1 MAHFSHSK
9 DFPPPV
15 SRRQALLGVAAFAPF
30 LNLCS
35 AQAAPDQLW
44 TPIKHSGRDY
54 LPLEQVGVFY
64 RLGGVQRN
72 GHGFALGASGGVLQ
86 GVLRGQVESKEFW
99 ISRVKFILSYPVLE
113 LDRAL
118 CISRV
123 DLVKLV
129 EPVLRPSKIEGAELV
144 DTVVLDPGHG
154 GSDCGA
160 SGPAGLEKTHTL
172 DVCLRAAQLLWR
184 AGYKV
189 VMTRTA
195 DEFVPLEA
203 RAKVAN
209 RLPRSLFVSVHFN
222 SGGNGTGV
230 ETYALSPRGVPS
242 MASDGTRVSEIAI
255 YPGNLRD
262 AENSALATATHAAL
276 VDSCGLTDR
285 GVKRAR
291 FLVIRETVVPGVLV
305 EAGFLSNPEDS
316 RRIASPWYRQ
326 QVAGAILQGVRNYR
340 RAVGVGAA

>member
-1 MAHFSHSK
+1 MAHSLCLK
-9 DFPPPV
+9 PPLRQV
-15 SRRQALLGVAAFAPF
+15 SRRQALGGIAALAPF
-30 LNLCS
+30 LRLDLAEGVS
-35 AQAAPDQLW
+35 EQLW
-44 TPIKHSGRDY
+44 TPIKYCGRDY
-54 LPLEQVGVFY
+54 LPLEQVGSFY
-64 RLGGVQRN
+64 RLGDLHRN
-72 GHGFALGASGGVLQ
+72 GSGFAIGASGGVL
-86 GVLRGQVESKEFW
+86 RGQAESKEFW

-113 LDRAL
+113 LGRTL

-154 GSDCGA
+154 GSDGGA
-160 SGPAGLEKTHTL
+160 SGPCGFEKNHTL
-172 DVCLRAAQLLWR
+172 DVCIRSAQLLGR

-189 VMTRTA
+189 VLTRTV
-195 DEFVPLEA
+195 DEFVPLDA
-203 RAKVAN
+203 RARVAN
-209 RLPRSLFVSVHFN
+209 RMPRSLFVSVHFN
-222 SGGNGTGV
+222 SGANGTGV

-255 YPGNLRD
+255 YPGNSRD

-276 VDSCGLTDR
+276 VDCCGMVDR

-291 FLVIRETVVPGVLV
+291 FLVIREAVVPGVLL

-340 RAVGVGAA
+340 RAVGGGVV

>member
-1 MAHFSHSK
+1 MAHFSHLK
-9 DFPPPV
+9 DSLPPV
-15 SRRQALLGVAAFAPF
+15 SRRQALRGMAAFAPF

-35 AQAAPDQLW
+35 AQAVPEQLW

-54 LPLEQVGVFY
+54 LPLEQVGIFY
-64 RLGGVQRN
+64 RLGGVQRS
-72 GHGFALGASGGVLQ
+72 GQGFALGAAGGI
-86 GVLRGQVESKEFW
+86 LRGQAESKEFW
-99 ISRVKFILSYPVLE
+99 ISRVKFILSYPVVE

-160 SGPAGLEKTHTL
+160 SGPAGVEKTHTL
-172 DVCLRAAQLLWR
+172 DVCMRAAQLLWR
-184 AGYKV
+184 SGYKV

-195 DEFVPLEA
+195 DEFVPLEVRA
-203 RAKVAN
+203 RVAN

-255 YPGNLRD
+255 YPGNVRD

-276 VDSCGLTDR
+276 VDSCGMADR

-291 FLVIRETVVPGVLV
+291 FLVIRETVVPGVLL
-305 EAGFLSNPEDS
+305 EAGFLSNVEDC
-316 RRIASPWYRQ
+316 RRIASPCYRQ
-326 QVAGAILQGVRNYR
+326 QVAGAILHGVRNYR
-340 RAVGVGAA
+340 RAVGVGSA

>member
-1 MAHFSHSK
+1 M
-9 DFPPPV
+9 
-15 SRRQALLGVAAFAPF
+15 
-30 LNLCS
+30 
-35 AQAAPDQLW
+35 
-44 TPIKHSGRDY
+44 
-54 LPLEQVGVFY
+54 
-64 RLGGVQRN
+64 
-72 GHGFALGASGGVLQ
+72 
-86 GVLRGQVESKEFW
+86 
-99 ISRVKFILSYPVLE
+99 KFILSFPVQELE
-113 LDRAL
+113 RAL

-129 EPVLRPSKIEGAELV
+129 EPVLRPSKIQGAELV

-154 GSDCGA
+154 GGDNGA
-160 SGPAGLEKTHTL
+160 SGPAGFEKIHTL
-172 DVCLRAAQLLWR
+172 DVCIRAAQLLWS

-195 DEFVPLEA
+195 DEFVPLEM

-209 RLPRSLFVSVHFN
+209 RHPRSLFISVHFN
-222 SGGNGTGV
+222 SGENGTGV

-242 MASDGTRVSEIAI
+242 MASDGTRVSEIAL
-255 YPGNLRD
+255 YPGNARD

-276 VDSCGLTDR
+276 VASCKLSDR

-291 FLVIRETVVPGVLV
+291 FLVIREATVPGVLV

-316 RRIASPWYRQ
+316 RWIASPWYRQ
-326 QVAGAILQGVRNYR
+326 QVAGAILQGVKNYR

>member
-1 MAHFSHSK
+1 MAHFLCLK
-9 DFPPPV
+9 PPLPRV
-15 SRRQALLGVAAFAPF
+15 SRRQALCGIAAVVPF
-30 LNLCS
+30 LKLDS
-35 AQAAPDQLW
+35 AEAVSEQLW
-44 TPIKHSGRDY
+44 TPIKHGGRDY
-54 LPLEQVGVFY
+54 LPLEQVGAFY

-72 GHGFALGASGGVLQ
+72 GSGFAIGASGGVL
-86 GVLRGQVESKEFW
+86 RGQAESKEFW

-129 EPVLRPSKIEGAELV
+129 EPVLRPSKIEGAELI

-154 GSDCGA
+154 GSDGGA
-160 SGPAGLEKTHTL
+160 SGSAGLEKNHTL
-172 DVCLRAAQLLWR
+172 DVCMRAAQLFWR

-203 RAKVAN
+203 RARVAN

-222 SGGNGTGV
+222 SGANGTGV

-255 YPGNLRD
+255 YPGNARD

-276 VDSCGLTDR
+276 VDCCGMVDR

-291 FLVIRETVVPGVLV
+291 FLVIREAVVPGVLV
-305 EAGFLSNPEDS
+305 EAGFLSNAEDS
-316 RRIASPWYRQ
+316 RRIAAPWYRQ

-340 RAVGVGAA
+340 RAVGVGAV

>member
-1 MAHFSHSK
+1 MAQSPEPEIPLSAVPRRDVLCRLAALAPLFSAGWA
-9 DFPPPV
+9 
-15 SRRQALLGVAAFAPF
+15 RAA
-30 LNLCS
+30 S
-35 AQAAPDQLW
+35 EQIW
-44 TPIKHSGRDY
+44 TPLKHGGRDY
-54 LPLEQVGVFY
+54 LPLEQVGTFY
-64 RLGGVQRN
+64 RLGGVQRS
-72 GHGFALGASGGVLQ
+72 GHGFAVGSSGGI
-86 GVLRGQVESKEFW
+86 LRGQAESKEFW
-99 ISRVKFILSYPVLE
+99 ISRVKFILSYPVVE
-113 LDRAL
+113 LDRML

-129 EPVLRPSKIEGAELV
+129 EPVLRPGKIEGAELV

-160 SGPAGLEKTHTL
+160 SGPGGLEKDHTL

-189 VMTRTA
+189 VLTRTK
-195 DEFVPLEA
+195 DEFVPLEVRA
-203 RAKVAN
+203 RVAN
-209 RLPRSLFVSVHFN
+209 RVPRSLLVSVHFN
-222 SGGNGTGV
+222 SGAAGTGV

-255 YPGNLRD
+255 YPGNARD

-276 VDSCGLTDR
+276 VDCSGLVDR

-291 FLVIRETVVPGVLV
+291 FLVIREAVVPCVLV
-305 EAGFLSNPEDS
+305 EAGFLSNAEDS

-326 QVAGAILQGVRNYR
+326 QVAGALLHGVRNYR
-340 RAVGVGAA
+340 KAVGGGAV

>member
-1 MAHFSHSK
+1 MAHFTHLETPY
-9 DFPPPV
+9 FPIT
-15 SRRQALLGVAAFAPF
+15 RRQALLGMAAVAPGVDF
-30 LNLCS
+30 CQ
-35 AQAAPDQLW
+35 AQALPEQLW
-44 TPIKHSGRDY
+44 TPIKHGGRDY
-54 LPLEQVGVFY
+54 LPLAQVGIFY
-64 RLGGVQRN
+64 RLGGVQRS
-72 GHGFALGASGGVLQ
+72 GQSFAIGASGGVL
-86 GVLRGQVESKEFW
+86 RGQAESKEFW

-160 SGPAGLEKTHTL
+160 TGPAGVEKTHTL
-172 DVCLRAAQLLWR
+172 DVCMRAAQLLWR

-195 DEFVPLEA
+195 DEFVPLEV

-255 YPGNLRD
+255 YPGNVRD

-276 VDSCGLTDR
+276 VDSCGLADR

-305 EAGFLSNPEDS
+305 EAGFLSNNEDS

>member
-1 MAHFSHSK
+1 MVTVPS
-9 DFPPPV
+9 DFLNSRV
-15 SRRQALLGVAAFAPF
+15 SRRRAL
-30 LNLCS
+30 S
-35 AQAAPDQLW
+35 ALATTGPLLATGTGIAEVDQIW
-44 TPIKHSGRDY
+44 TPIKRGGRDY
-54 LPLEQVGVFY
+54 LPLEQVALFY
-64 RLGGVQRN
+64 RLGGLLRS
-72 GHGFALGASGGVLQ
+72 GTGFSIGQSG
-86 GVLRGQVESKEFW
+86 GVLRGQADSREFW
-99 ISRVKFILSYPVLE
+99 ISRVKFILSYPVQE
-113 LDRAL
+113 IDRSL

-129 EPVLRPSKIEGAELV
+129 EPVLRPSRIVGAEAV

-154 GSDCGA
+154 GGDHGA
-160 SGPAGLEKTHTL
+160 SGPAGLEKNHTL
-172 DVCLRAAQLLWR
+172 DVCIRAAQLLWR

-189 VMTRTA
+189 VMTRTT

-230 ETYALSPRGVPS
+230 ETYALSPKGVPS
-242 MASDGTRVSEIAI
+242 MASDGAKVSEIAV
-255 YPGNLRD
+255 YPGNARD

-276 VDSCGLTDR
+276 VDSCDMVDR

-305 EAGFLSNPEDS
+305 EAGFLSHVEDS

>member
-1 MAHFSHSK
+1 MAHFTHLK
-9 DFPPPV
+9 TPYFPIT
-15 SRRQALLGVAAFAPF
+15 RRQALLGMAAVASGVDF
-30 LNLCS
+30 CQ
-35 AQAAPDQLW
+35 AQALPEQLW
-44 TPIKHSGRDY
+44 TPIKHGGRDY

-64 RLGGVQRN
+64 RLGGVQRS
-72 GHGFALGASGGVLQ
+72 GQSFAIGASGGVL
-86 GVLRGQVESKEFW
+86 RGQAESKEFW

-160 SGPAGLEKTHTL
+160 TGPAGVEKTHTL
-172 DVCLRAAQLLWR
+172 DVCMRAAQLLWR

-195 DEFVPLEA
+195 DEFVPLEV

-209 RLPRSLFVSVHFN
+209 RLPRSIFVSVHFN
-222 SGGNGTGV
+222 SGGTGTGV

-242 MASDGTRVSEIAI
+242 MASDGTRVSELAM
-255 YPGNLRD
+255 YPGNVRD

-276 VDSCGLTDR
+276 VDSCGLADR

-305 EAGFLSNPEDS
+305 EAGFLSHSEDS

>member
-1 MAHFSHSK
+1 MERS
-9 DFPPPV
+9 DFPLLSQIPM
-15 SRRQALLGVAAFAPF
+15 SRRRALGGCLGLASVLGGSPVRAVA
-30 LNLCS
+30 
-35 AQAAPDQLW
+35 DHVW
-44 TPIKHSGRDY
+44 TPIKHAGRDY
-54 LPLEQVGVFY
+54 LPLEQVGSFY
-64 RLGGVQRN
+64 GLGGVSRN
-72 GHGFALGASGGVLQ
+72 GQGFAIGAAG
-86 GVLRGQVESKEFW
+86 GVLRGQSSSREFW
-99 ISRVKFILSYPVLE
+99 ISRVKFILSFPVLE
-113 LDRAL
+113 VEREL

-129 EPVLRPSKIEGAELV
+129 EPVLRPSKIQGAELV

-154 GSDCGA
+154 GSDNGA
-160 SGPAGLEKTHTL
+160 SGPAGFEKTHTL
-172 DVCLRAAQLLWR
+172 DVCVRAAQLLWR

-195 DEFVPLEA
+195 DEFVPLEM

-209 RLPRSLFVSVHFN
+209 RHPRSLFVSVHFN
-222 SGGNGTGV
+222 SGENGTGV

-242 MASDGTRVSEIAI
+242 MASDGTRVSEIAL
-255 YPGNLRD
+255 YPGNARD

-276 VDSCGLTDR
+276 VAGCGLADR

-291 FLVIRETVVPGVLV
+291 FLVIREAAVPGVLM

-316 RRIASPWYRQ
+316 RWIASPWYRQ

>member
-1 MAHFSHSK
+1 MADFSHFK
-9 DFPPPV
+9 DLQTPV
-15 SRRQALLGVAAFAPF
+15 SRRHAIITAGGIAPF
-30 LNLCS
+30 FKLCS
-35 AQAAPDQLW
+35 AVAAPEALW

-54 LPLEQVGVFY
+54 LPLEQVGSFY

-72 GHGFALGASGGVLQ
+72 GRSFALGAASGI
-86 GVLRGQVESKEFW
+86 LRGEAESKEFW
-99 ISRVKFILSYPVLE
+99 ISRVKFILSYPVVE

-144 DTVVLDPGHG
+144 DTIVLDPGHG

-160 SGPAGLEKTHTL
+160 SGPAGLEKNHTL
-172 DVCLRAAQLLWR
+172 DVCLRAAQLFWR

-195 DEFVPLEA
+195 DEFVSLEA
-203 RAKVAN
+203 RAKLAN
-209 RLPRSLFVSVHFN
+209 RLPRALFVSVHFN
-222 SGGNGTGV
+222 SGGNGSGL

-255 YPGNLRD
+255 YPGNARD

-276 VDSCGLTDR
+276 VQSCGLADR

-291 FLVIRETVVPGVLV
+291 FLVIREAVVPGVLV
-305 EAGFLSNPEDS
+305 EAGFLSNAEDS

-340 RAVGVGAA
+340 RAVGVGTA